1 MKTRRLPTPLVL
13 LVAAACAG
21 ATPPPFGGVTPLE
34 WSVRMARSEMARRG
48 RSLDFG
54 GDPKARWDYT
64 TGIFADALQRLSAET
79 GEWDFNGF
87 AARVLGSFIAD
98 DGSIRTYKAD
108 DLSLDNVESGR
119 PLLVLYGQ
127 SREEKL
133 GKAIRLLRAQLS
145 RQPRTA
151 PGIFWHKLRY
161 PHQVWLDG
169 LYMGQPFSAACGRDF
184 GDARACDDAS
194 TQVIAADHILYDP
207 GTGLYHHGW
216 DESRRQ
222 PWADPV
228 TGLSPCFW
236 SRSIGWYAMAVA
248 DVAGILPSAGADA
261 GRLREIAGR
270 AARGIVRWQD
280 PATGLWWQVTDQGL
294 REGNYLESSGS
305 SMFVYAM
312 AKGVNDGCLPR
323 AEFEPAV
330 MRGYAGVI
338 REFVRVAPGGG
349 VSLTRCCEVASLG
362 SATGADGRPRS
373 GSFAYY
379 VAQPVVDNDLK
390 GVAPFIMAGIEV
402 NRMILSAA
410 GSAPTPSP
418 P

>member
-1 MKTRRLPTPLVL
+1 VKTRRLPASLLL
-13 LVAAACAG
+13 LVAGVCAG
-21 ATPPPFGGVTPLE
+21 ATPAQFGGATPLE

-48 RSLDFG
+48 GSLDCG
-54 GDPKARWDYT
+54 WDPKARWDYT
-64 TGIFADALQRLSAET
+64 TGIFADALQRLSEET
-79 GEWDFNGF
+79 GNGDFKGI
-87 AARVLGSFIAD
+87 AARVLESFVAS
-98 DGSIRTYKAD
+98 DGTIRTYKAD

-119 PLLVLYGQ
+119 ALLALYGQ
-127 SREEKL
+127 TREERL
-133 GKAIRLLRAQLS
+133 GKAVRLLRAQLT

-169 LYMGQPFSAACGRDF
+169 LYMGQPFYAAYGRVL
-184 GDARACDDAS
+184 GEPGTLDDAS
-194 TQVIAADHILYDP
+194 GQVIAADRILYEP
-207 GTGLYHHGW
+207 QTGLYYHGW

-222 PWADPV
+222 PWADPG

-248 DVAGILPSAGADA
+248 DMIGILPASHASGAA
-261 GRLREIAGR
+261 LREIAGR
-270 AARGIVRWQD
+270 ASRGLVRWQD
-280 PATGLWWQVTDQGL
+280 PASGVWWQVTDQGS
-294 REGNYLESSGS
+294 RKGNYLESSGS

-312 AKGVNDGCLPR
+312 AKGVNEGYLPR
-323 AEFEPAV
+323 VEFEPAV
-330 MRGYAGVI
+330 ARGYAGII

-349 VSLTRCCEVASLG
+349 FGLARCCEVASLG
-362 SATGADGRPRS
+362 SVTGADGRPRS

-402 NRMILSAA
+402 NRMLVSAS

-418 P
+418 K